1 MLNLPADYTPG
12 CWGELRSSLIGSN
25 PVEQGARA
33 YFDGSS
39 VKDNPHPIPSRR
51 ADGWN
56 SGYMQT
62 QQEVEGVEFTNGGG
76 GI

>member
-1 MLNLPADYTPG
+1 MLCLPADYDPG
-12 CWGELRSSLIGSN
+12 NWGELQSSLIISN
-25 PVEQGARA
+25 PVEQGAQA
-33 YFDGSS
+33 YFDGRD
-39 VKDNPHPIPSRR
+39 VRDNPHPIPSRR

-62 QQEVEGVEFTNGGG
+62 QQEVEGTEFIWGGC